1 MKSQEVSKQ
10 GNKYVQLYCS
20 QDGWTQAFPMKRK
33 LEAHE
38 TLLLLFARDGVPNV
52 MVMDGACEQVMGEF
66 RRKCRQAGVHVKQ
79 TEPHTPFSNAAES
92 AIREQ
97 KKGMARQMV
106 RGKTPKVLWD
116 HCVERE
122 VLVRLTTAH
131 DLYQLK
137 SQVPERR

>member
-1 MKSQEVSKQ
+1 
-10 GNKYVQLYCS
+10 
-20 QDGWTQAFPMKRK
+20 MKRK

-122 VLVRLTTAH
+122 VLVRSTTAH